1 MTMENYLAHFRTPG
15 SRNGHRRYQDRN
27 GRWTAEGKERRR
39 EQYALEFRKGSGGEY
54 YYDPHYKRDKAVDAL
69 FEDGPKGKASVA
81 EKAARSANEGVEN
94 TKKAVNA
101 AFDLFGKRKKKRD
114 YSNISDDELRK
125 RINRMNLERTY
136 ASLDEGDKKTGREYA
151 NEVLDLAGGI
161 TGVVSSAAVM
171 GYAIY
176 KFVKAVKG

>member
-1 MTMENYLAHFRTPG
+1 MENYLAHFRTPG

-27 GRWTAEGKERRR
+27 GRWTTEGKERRR
-39 EQYALEFRKGSGGEY
+39 EQYALEFKKDSDGKY
-54 YYDPHYKRDKAVDAL
+54 HYDTHYKRDKAVDAL

-81 EKAARSANEGVEN
+81 EKAARSANAGVES

-101 AFDLFGKRKKKRD
+101 AFDLFEKRKQKRD
-114 YSNISDDELRK
+114 YSKISDDELRK
-125 RINRMNLERTY
+125 RINRMNLERAY
-136 ASLDEGDKKTGREYA
+136 SSLEDGDKKTGREYA

-176 KFVKAVKG
+176 KLVKAVKN